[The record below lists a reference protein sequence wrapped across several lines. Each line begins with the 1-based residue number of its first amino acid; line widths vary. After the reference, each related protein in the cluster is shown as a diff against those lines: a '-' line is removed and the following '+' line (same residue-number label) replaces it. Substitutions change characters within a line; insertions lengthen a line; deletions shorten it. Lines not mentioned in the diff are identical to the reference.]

1 VWILEPEVFVLFALS
16 HCVISS
22 SAGRRDRQLVVVV
35 DRFVVDVDGVVVVV
49 GPDGV
54 DELVVVEGETGMAGV
69 MVVGVVGFG
78 SVVVVVVVVDV
89 VGAVP
94 VSAET
99 QPEGGVERLPW
110 PGIRTVPAHPKF
122 EKCASR
128 VTVPPS
134 ANVTVDA
141 DSRMNP
147 DASIETR
154 SLMVR

>member
-1 VWILEPEVFVLFALS
+1 MTGLVVDGDDVVEVGDVDPDANT
-16 HCVISS
+16 
-22 SAGRRDRQLVVVV
+22 VVVV
-35 DRFVVDVDGVVVVV
+35 A
-49 GPDGV
+49 
-54 DELVVVEGETGMAGV
+54 VEGAPVIEGGTGVET
-69 MVVGVVGFG
+69 VVGVCGLG
-78 SVVVVVVVVDV
+78 PAAVVVDV

-99 QPEGGVERLPW
+99 QPGGAVEAPTW

-122 EKCASR
+122 ENRASS

-134 ANVTVDA
+134 EKVTVDA

-154 SLMVR
+154 SPMVR